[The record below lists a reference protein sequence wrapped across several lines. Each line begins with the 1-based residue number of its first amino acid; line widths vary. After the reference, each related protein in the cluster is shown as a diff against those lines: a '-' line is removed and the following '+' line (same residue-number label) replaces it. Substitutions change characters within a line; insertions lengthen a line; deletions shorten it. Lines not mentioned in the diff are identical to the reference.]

1 MASLSGG
8 NGSWGNNLMK
18 AILQRVT
25 RAAVTVDGQVVG
37 AIEQGLLVLVG
48 VTHTDTSREAEWLA
62 RKIATLRVFRS
73 ADDPSVPGGL
83 SLPRGPSH
91 FDRSLLDI
99 GGAALVVSQ
108 FTLYGDVHKGRR
120 PDFTLAAR
128 PEVAAPLIDSFCAQL
143 RAQGVPVQTGI
154 FGADMLV
161 ELANDGPVTIELET
175 GS

>member
-1 MASLSGG
+1 
-8 NGSWGNNLMK
+8 MK

-25 RAAVTVDGQVVG
+25 RASVTVEGQVVG
-37 AIEQGLLVLVG
+37 AIEEGLLILVG
-48 VTHTDTSREAEWLA
+48 VTHTDTHKEAEWLA

-73 ADDPSVPGGL
+73 EDGP

-108 FTLYGDVHKGRR
+108 FTLYGDARKGRR

-154 FGADMLV
+154 FGADMRV